1 MRIDTTLLPY
11 PLDEMRAKLRGQ
23 LAHVILTFFMGWAIA
38 ALTHRPVVMVPVLVS
53 AWMASIFMFAG
64 KGIALWRIVA
74 AVAANG
80 VIFYLLA
87 RFVFPG

>member
-1 MRIDTTLLPY
+1 MDTTLLPY
-11 PLDEMRAKLRGQ
+11 PLDEMRAKFRAQ
-23 LAHVILTFFMGWAIA
+23 MAHVILTFFMGWGIA
-38 ALTHRPVVMVPVLVS
+38 ALTHRPIVMVPVLAS

-64 KGIALWRIVA
+64 KSIALWRVVA

-87 RFVFPG
+87 RFVLPGWP